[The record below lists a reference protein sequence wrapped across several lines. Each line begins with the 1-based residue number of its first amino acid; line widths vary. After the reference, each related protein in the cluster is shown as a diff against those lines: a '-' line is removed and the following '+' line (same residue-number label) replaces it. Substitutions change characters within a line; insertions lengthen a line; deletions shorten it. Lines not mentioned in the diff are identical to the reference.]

1 MEFCLS
7 YYVQDLKQTI
17 QVVEEK
23 GAELV
28 SLGKTMQVGIDE
40 GSDAEQYVDK
50 RLSEVESHMEGL
62 VTPTKGKI
70 EATETDVDK
79 VSGLYAGC
87 GGSGRSL
94 VEGLCG

>member
-50 RLSEVESHMEGL
+50 RLSEVESRMEGL

-70 EATETDVDK
+70 ETTETDVDK

-87 GGSGRSL
+87 GGSRQSFIEDL
-94 VEGLCG
+94 